1 MRIYISG
8 PITNVLDFK
17 EKFDKAEKHLK
28 ELHPNAE
35 IINPTM
41 VVLPE
46 SCTHEDYMRIDFM
59 LLDLADAI
67 YMLEGWEM
75 SKGACME
82 YGYAMAKDLII
93 IKENCNADTVN

>member
-8 PITNVLDFK
+8 PITNVMDFK
-17 EKFDKAEKHLK
+17 EKFARAEEKLK
-28 ELHPNAE
+28 VEYPNAE

-41 VVLPE
+41 VELPE

-67 YMLEGWEM
+67 YILKGWEL

-93 IKENCNADTVN
+93 LKEE

>member
-8 PITNVLDFK
+8 AITGVVDYK
-17 EKFDKAEKHLK
+17 EKFDKAEKKLK
-28 ELHPNAE
+28 AEHPNAE

-67 YMLEGWEM
+67 YMLQGWEW
-75 SKGACME
+75 SKGANQE
-82 YGYAMAKDLII
+82 YGYAVAKNMMIL
-93 IKENCNADTVN
+93 KEEN

>member
-1 MRIYISG
+1 MRIYMSG

-17 EKFDKAEKHLK
+17 EKFDKAEKLLK
-28 ELHPNAE
+28 AEYPNAE

-41 VVLPE
+41 IVLPE

-59 LLDLADAI
+59 LLDFADAI
-67 YMLEGWEM
+67 YMLDGWEW

-93 IKENCNADTVN
+93 LKEEN

>member
-8 PITNVLDFK
+8 PITGVLDYK
-17 EKFDKAEKHLK
+17 EKFDAAEKKLK
-28 ELHPNAE
+28 TEYPNAE

-59 LLDLADAI
+59 LLDLADVI
-67 YMLEGWEM
+67 YMLKGWEW
-75 SKGACME
+75 SKGANQE
-82 YGYAMAKDLII
+82 YGYAMAKDYII
-93 IKENCNADTVN
+93 LKEE

>member
-8 PITNVLDFK
+8 PITGVQDFK
-17 EKFDKAEKHLK
+17 KKFNMAELRLKAEN
-28 ELHPNAE
+28 PNAE

-67 YMLEGWEM
+67 YLLNGWEW

-82 YGYAMAKDLII
+82 YEYAMAKDMII
-93 IKENCNADTVN
+93 LKEE

>member
-8 PITNVLDFK
+8 PITNVQDYK
-17 EKFDKAEKHLK
+17 YKFDRAEKK
-28 ELHPNAE
+28 IRVENCNAE

-46 SCTHEDYMRIDFM
+46 TCTHEDYMKIDFM
-59 LLDLADAI
+59 LLDLADSI
-67 YMLEGWEM
+67 YMLKGWDK

-82 YGYAMAKDLII
+82 YGYAMAKDKII
-93 IKENCNADTVN
+93 MFEE

>member
-8 PITNVLDFK
+8 PITNVQDFK
-17 EKFDKAEKHLK
+17 EKFDKAEKYLK
-28 ELHPNAE
+28 AEHPNAE

-67 YMLEGWEM
+67 YLLDGWEW
-75 SKGACME
+75 SKGANQE
-82 YGYAMAKDLII
+82 YGYAVAKDMII
-93 IKENCNADTVN
+93 LKEEN

>member
-8 PITNVLDFK
+8 PITGVLDYK
-17 EKFDKAEKHLK
+17 EKFDAAEKKLK
-28 ELHPNAE
+28 TEYPNAE

-46 SCTHEDYMRIDFM
+46 SCTHEDYMNIDFM

-67 YMLEGWEM
+67 YMLKGWDL

-82 YGYAMAKDLII
+82 YGYAMAKDYII
-93 IKENCNADTVN
+93 LKEE